1 MIKKII
7 MVLIALNV
15 WVASGKCQGL
25 KSCHG
30 ADSSAISF
38 IPMEK
43 LSKSF
48 AKAKEA
54 EASDV
59 VDVKYEWTKKWG
71 HISSMIGERLCII
84 YNCDKQLIYADGH
97 KEIAGSVTT
106 DDGWITTGMMP
117 DQLAGFCQYGDINKI
132 IISQEG
138 ENVFLNE
145 EKSEWHS
152 PDEIILDGD
161 KLLEEDYFGIEQI
174 INGGEIRPSS
184 NFDKFNDGGGSS
196 PRDINYLLAK
206 RPDEDFYGIINFVDW
221 YCRDISFGHV
231 GNVELWISIPD
242 ICIITSPLPEGGLVL
257 FPTSDYPTPVFNYTY
272 NEVPGDSQYLK
283 TYKGYA
289 SLSVSQYGMDFK
301 SSCDFT
307 FHITRPT
314 TPENIQRAKDL
325 GLM

>member
-1 MIKKII
+1 MIRKII
-7 MVLIALNV
+7 MVLVALNV

-25 KSCHG
+25 KSRHG

-43 LSKSF
+43 LSKKF

-59 VDVKYEWTKKWG
+59 VDVKYEWTKKW
-71 HISSMIGERLCII
+71 INEDTPVWDDQLFVI
-84 YNCDKQLIYADGH
+84 YNCEKQLIYADGH
-97 KEIAGSVTT
+97 KEVVGSVTT
-106 DDGWITTGMMP
+106 DNGWLTTGMMP
-117 DQLAGFCQYGDINKI
+117 SQLAGFCQYGDINKI
-132 IISQEG
+132 IISKEG

-145 EKSEWHS
+145 QKSEWHS
-152 PDEIILDGD
+152 PDEIVLDGD
-161 KLLEEDYFGIEQI
+161 KLMEEGYFGIEQI

-184 NFDKFNDGGGSS
+184 NFDKFSDGGGSS

-206 RPDEDFYGIINFVDW
+206 RPDENFSGVIRFEDW
-221 YCRDISFGHV
+221 YCREISFGHV
-231 GNVELWISIPD
+231 GDVELWISIPD
-242 ICIITSPLPEGGLVL
+242 ICIISSPLPEGGLVL
-257 FPTSDYPTPVFNYTY
+257 FPTSNCPTPVFNYTY
-272 NEVPGDSQYLK
+272 NDVPGDSQYLK

-307 FHITRPT
+307 FHITN
-314 TPENIQRAKDL
+314 PENIQRAKDL